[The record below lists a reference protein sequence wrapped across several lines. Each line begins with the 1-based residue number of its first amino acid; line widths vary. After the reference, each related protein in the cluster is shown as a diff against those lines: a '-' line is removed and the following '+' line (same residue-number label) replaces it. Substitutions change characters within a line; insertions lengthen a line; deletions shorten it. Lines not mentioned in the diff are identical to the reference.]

1 MADYNDYLTLK
12 VPPQETFEYDELQ
25 LINNSDST
33 FHLFLKKLEPQEI
46 YNVDAEF
53 EMVEEV
59 EPVIDIHEFQQA
71 LDLDHCPAVRV
82 DNFEIV
88 K

>member
-1 MADYNDYLTLK
+1 
-12 VPPQETFEYDELQ
+12 
-25 LINNSDST
+25 
-33 FHLFLKKLEPQEI
+33 
-46 YNVDAEF
+46 
-53 EMVEEV
+53 MVEEV